1 MEPTRN
7 RIRIAQLSARI
18 IVEEG
23 VKEYAVAKRKAA
35 QRLGLDWGQNLPD
48 DDTVTAAL
56 QEYHRIFR
64 FQHQSDFIRRL
75 RQTALE
81 AMEFLQNFSPRLAG
95 AVLEGTAGEL
105 QPITLHLFPDNP
117 EEVIWHLVTADVRY
131 REEPDSTVVELDGKR
146 TIVPTLAID
155 WNGTRVE
162 ALLYPPKA
170 LRHQP
175 KHGPRRASI
184 RDLRR
189 LLTEESGDQRASGGR

>member
-35 QRLGLDWGQNLPD
+35 QRLGLDWGPNLPD

-64 FQHQSDFIRRL
+64 FQRQPGFIRRL

-81 AMEFLQNFSPRLAG
+81 AMEFLKNFSPRLAG

-117 EEVIWHLVTADVRY
+117 EEVIWHLVTADVHY
-131 REEPDSTVVELDGKR
+131 REEPDSTVELNGQR
-146 TIVPTLAID
+146 TVVPTLAID

-175 KHGPRRASI
+175 KHGQRRASI
-184 RDLRR
+184 RALRR
-189 LLTEESGDQRASGGR
+189 LLAEEDGDHRASGGR

>member
-23 VKEYAVAKRKAA
+23 VREYAVAKRKAA

-48 DDTVTAAL
+48 DDSITAAL

-64 FQHQSDFIRRL
+64 FQHQSGFIRRL

-105 QPITLHLFPDNP
+105 QPITLHLFPDSP
-117 EEVIWHLVTADVRY
+117 EEVIWYLVTGNVRY
-131 REEPDSTVVELDGKR
+131 REEPDSTVELDGKR
-146 TIVPTLAID
+146 ITVPTLVID
-155 WNGTRVE
+155 WNGTQVE

-184 RDLRR
+184 RALRR
-189 LLTEESGDQRASGGR
+189 LLDEEGGG